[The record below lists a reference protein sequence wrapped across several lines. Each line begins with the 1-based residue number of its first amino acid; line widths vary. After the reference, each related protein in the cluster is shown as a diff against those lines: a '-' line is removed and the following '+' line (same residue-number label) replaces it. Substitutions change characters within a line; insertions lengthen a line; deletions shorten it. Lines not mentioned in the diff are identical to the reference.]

1 MSQKFFR
8 RPSGLQYGGAALEY
22 ILVTA
27 FAAVVSIT
35 ALGVIAKV
43 VDQELDKLAERTGI
57 TRDDAT
63 LFDE

>member
-1 MSQKFFR
+1 MQLRFCHRTRSFQH
-8 RPSGLQYGGAALEY
+8 GGAALEY

-35 ALGVIAKV
+35 AMSVIAKV

-57 TRDDAT
+57 SRDDTA